1 MADDN
6 PDVVESF
13 QLMLQMMGHEV
24 ETALDG
30 LEAIEKGGQF
40 EPEAI
45 VLDIGMPGLD
55 GLETARRIRQ
65 QPWGKRAVLIAITG
79 WGNADNKRESAEA
92 GFDVHLV
99 KPVDPMTIVSTLDK
113 IDESKARRGA

>member
-1 MADDN
+1 
-6 PDVVESF
+6 
-13 QLMLQMMGHEV
+13 MLQMMGHEV

-30 LEAIEKGGQF
+30 LEAIEKGSQF
-40 EPEAI
+40 QPEAI

-65 QPWGKRAVLIAITG
+65 QPWGKRPVLIAITG
-79 WGNADNKRESAEA
+79 WGNDDNKRESAEA